1 MLTNTVASFAASS
14 VGIKCINAID
24 VVGCRE
30 AQTNGNQPT
39 GGGRL
44 SKQIL
49 SNRTNNR
56 RRDSFPNSL
65 GRTHLRIPT
74 MTSDELAV
82 PHSAEDQTKEI
93 APFLRSLRRMLD
105 RESDAILR
113 WTDDGKAFEIHDMD
127 VMTSYILPKYFKHAK
142 YTSFQRQL
150 NYFNFRKWTKSRAT
164 VCTFSNA
171 FFVRDEPDLTWRIT
185 RKRGLS
191 DAKAP
196 GSPSSGNS
204 SDSASPRSPK
214 CAKLSSAKCVSDQPR
229 ANTTTSKPASTKKEP
244 SLKRKAT
251 ANSISTSQ
259 KKQAVKVT
267 KPVTPVKMEESTGV
281 QTPTDVESLEWV
293 DTLYPSLEVLEA
305 ECSSSDL
312 SGTVYAPWSVQ
323 YPVDHCFGVYL
334 SSTVVQAQ
342 CIAL

>member
-1 MLTNTVASFAASS
+1 MAN
-14 VGIKCINAID
+14 
-24 VVGCRE
+24 
-30 AQTNGNQPT
+30 
-39 GGGRL
+39 
-44 SKQIL
+44 
-49 SNRTNNR
+49 
-56 RRDSFPNSL
+56 
-65 GRTHLRIPT
+65 
-74 MTSDELAV
+74 DELAV
-82 PHSAEDQTKEI
+82 PHAAEDQTKEI

-105 RESDAILR
+105 RENDTILR

-196 GSPSSGNS
+196 GSPSPGTSC
-204 SDSASPRSPK
+204 DSASPRSPK
-214 CAKLSSAKCVSDQPR
+214 CAKLASAKSVADQPTTS
-229 ANTTTSKPASTKKEP
+229 TTTSKPASIKKEP

-251 ANSISTSQ
+251 ANSSSTNH

-267 KPVTPVKMEESTGV
+267 KPIKMEEEQSTGL

-305 ECSSSDL
+305 ECSNGPSSL
-312 SGTVYAPWSVQ
+312 SSTVYAPWSAQ
-323 YPVDHCFGVYL
+323 YPADHRFSGYL